1 MITATNV
8 IVLLAM
14 LVGTVG
20 IVVPVLPGLLVVWG
34 ATLVWAFERQDGPG
48 WLVLGIATLLYA
60 VGVVLQYLL
69 PGRRMRS
76 AGVEGGVVAVAL
88 AVAVVG
94 FFVVPVVGAP
104 LGFVLAVYL
113 LERAKHREHVAARRA
128 TLQAIRAVG
137 LNIGIELATA
147 FAIIATWAVAVY
159 LTRP

>member
-20 IVVPVLPGLLVVWG
+20 IVVPVLPGLFVVWG
-34 ATLVWAFERQDGPG
+34 ATLVWALERQDGPG
-48 WLVLGIATLLYA
+48 WVVLGLATVAYA
-60 VGVVLQYLL
+60 VGLVAQYLL

-76 AGVEGGVVAVAL
+76 AGVEGWIVAVAL

-113 LERAKHREHVAARRA
+113 LERVKHREHGAAWRA
-128 TLQAIRAVG
+128 TTQAMRAVA
-137 LNIGIELATA
+137 LNVGIELASA

-159 LTRP
+159 VTRP

>member
-8 IVLLAM
+8 LVLLAM

-20 IVVPVLPGLLVVWG
+20 IVVPVLPGLFVVWA

-48 WLVLGIATLLYA
+48 WLVLGIATVAYA
-60 VGVVLQYLL
+60 VGLVSQYVV

-76 AGVEGGVVAVAL
+76 AGVEGGIVAAAL

-94 FFVVPVVGAP
+94 FFVVPVIGAP
-104 LGFVLAVYL
+104 IGFVLAVYL
-113 LERAKHREHVAARRA
+113 LERVKHREHAAARRA
-128 TLQAIRAVG
+128 TLEAVRAVA

-147 FAIIATWAVAVY
+147 FTIIATWAVAVY
-159 LTRP
+159 VTRP

>member
-20 IVVPVLPGLLVVWG
+20 IVVPVLPGLFVVWG

-48 WLVLGIATLLYA
+48 WLVFGIATVLYA
-60 VGVVLQYLL
+60 VGLVAQYLV
-69 PGRRMRS
+69 PGRRMKT
-76 AGVEGGVVAVAL
+76 AGIDGVVVAVAL

-104 LGFVLAVYL
+104 LGFVLAIYL
-113 LERAKHREHVAARRA
+113 LERVKHREHAAAWRA
-128 TLQAIRAVG
+128 TSQAIRAVL
-137 LNIGIELATA
+137 LNLGIELATA
-147 FAIIATWAVAVY
+147 FAIILTWSVAVFV
-159 LTRP
+159 TRP

>member
-1 MITATNV
+1 VITATNV

-20 IVVPVLPGLLVVWG
+20 IVVPVLPGLFLVWG

-48 WLVLGIATLLYA
+48 WFVLGIATVLYA
-60 VGVVLQYLL
+60 VGLVAQYLL

-76 AGVEGGVVAVAL
+76 AGVEGWIVAVAL
-88 AVAVVG
+88 VVAVVG

-104 LGFVLAVYL
+104 LGFVLAIYL
-113 LERAKHREHVAARRA
+113 RERVKHREHAAAWRA
-128 TLQAIRAVG
+128 TTQAIRAVA
-137 LNIGIELATA
+137 LNIGLELATA

-159 LTRP
+159 VTRP

>member
-48 WLVLGIATLLYA
+48 WLVFGIATVLYA
-60 VGVVLQYLL
+60 VGLVSQYVL

-94 FFVVPVVGAP
+94 FFVIPVVGAP
-104 LGFVLAVYL
+104 LGFVVAVYL
-113 LERAKHREHVAARRA
+113 IERVKHREHVAAWRA
-128 TLQAIRAVG
+128 TLQAVRAVA

>member
-20 IVVPVLPGLLVVWG
+20 VVVPVLPGLFVVWG
-34 ATLVWAFERQDGPG
+34 ATLVWALERQDGPG
-48 WLVLGIATLLYA
+48 WLVLGIATLAYA
-60 VGVVLQYLL
+60 VGLVAQYLL

-76 AGVEGGVVAVAL
+76 AGVGGWIVAVAL
-88 AVAVVG
+88 GVSVVG

-104 LGFVLAVYL
+104 LGFVLAIYL
-113 LERAKHREHVAARRA
+113 LERVKHREHAAAWRA
-128 TLQAIRAVG
+128 TTQAMRAVA

-147 FAIIATWAVAVY
+147 FAIIATWAVAV
-159 LTRP
+159 LVTRP

>member
-1 MITATNV
+1 VITATNV

-20 IVVPVLPGLLVVWG
+20 IVVPVLPGLFVVWG

-48 WLVLGIATLLYA
+48 WLVLGIATVAYA
-60 VGVVLQYLL
+60 VGLVTKYLL

-76 AGVEGGVVAVAL
+76 AGVGGGVVALAL

-94 FFVVPVVGAP
+94 FFVVPVIGAP

-113 LERAKHREHVAARRA
+113 LERRRHGEHAVARRA
-128 TLQAIRAVG
+128 TMEAVRAVVVS
-137 LNIGIELATA
+137 IGVELATA

-159 LTRP
+159 VTRP

>member
-48 WLVLGIATLLYA
+48 WLVFAIATLLYA
-60 VGVVLQYLL
+60 VGLVSQYLV
-69 PGRRMRS
+69 PGRRMRT

-113 LERAKHREHVAARRA
+113 LERVKHREHVAARRA
-128 TLQAIRAVG
+128 TLEAIRAVA
-137 LNIGIELATA
+137 LNIGIELVTA

-159 LTRP
+159 VTRP

>member
-1 MITATNV
+1 VITATNV

-20 IVVPVLPGLLVVWG
+20 IVVPVLPGLFVVWG

-48 WLVLGIATLLYA
+48 WLVLGLATVAYA
-60 VGVVLQYLL
+60 VGLVAQYLL

-76 AGVEGGVVAVAL
+76 AGVEGWIVAVAL

-104 LGFVLAVYL
+104 IGFVVAVYL
-113 LERAKHREHVAARRA
+113 LERVKHREHGAAWRA
-128 TLQAIRAVG
+128 TTQAMRAVA
-137 LNIGIELATA
+137 LNVGIELATA

>member
-8 IVLLAM
+8 LVLVAM
-14 LVGTVG
+14 IVGTVG
-20 IVVPVLPGLLVVWG
+20 IVVPVLPGLIVVWG

-60 VGVVLQYLL
+60 VGLVAQYLL

-76 AGVEGGVVAVAL
+76 AGVEAGIVAVAL
-88 AVAVVG
+88 VVAVVG
-94 FFVVPVVGAP
+94 FFVVPVVGGP
-104 LGFVLAVYL
+104 LGFVLTIYV
-113 LERAKHREHVAARRA
+113 LERVKRREHAGAWQA
-128 TLQAIRAVG
+128 TVQAIRAVG

-159 LTRP
+159 VTRP

>member
-1 MITATNV
+1 VITATNV

-20 IVVPVLPGLLVVWG
+20 IVVPVLPGLFVVWG

-48 WLVLGIATLLYA
+48 WLVLGLATVAYA
-60 VGVVLQYLL
+60 VGLVAQYLL

-76 AGVEGGVVAVAL
+76 AGVEGWIVAVAL

-104 LGFVLAVYL
+104 LGFVVAVYL
-113 LERAKHREHVAARRA
+113 LERVKHREHGAAWRA
-128 TLQAIRAVG
+128 TTHAMRAVA
-137 LNIGIELATA
+137 LNVGIELATA